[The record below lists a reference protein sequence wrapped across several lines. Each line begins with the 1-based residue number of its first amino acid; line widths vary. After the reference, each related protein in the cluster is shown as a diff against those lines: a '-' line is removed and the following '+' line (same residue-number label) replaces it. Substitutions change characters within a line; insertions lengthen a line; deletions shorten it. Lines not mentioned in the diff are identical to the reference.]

1 MEERVM
7 TRQDRGK
14 DIRRDDANRDYPDPF
29 PNHPDNGEEGYYHDA
44 QGHRNFIGNYSKGM
58 HHHPIDDSEA
68 GEVVSADYRSL
79 LDALNS
85 GDPADFERIRLA
97 GALKLIDP
105 QAGLAFDVEGVDSHA
120 IATRPAPRIR
130 EAEAAGE
137 MVELYWM
144 ALLRDVPFHKF
155 DGPNAEPLVSTAANE
170 LSSLSD
176 FRGPKDANGR
186 VTPGTIFRGATSGDL
201 IGPYVSQFLLR
212 GNDIPSIGK
221 NEIDGL
227 IRYGSL
233 VIDQR
238 QITVLPGKNNSDYMY
253 TYTDWLAVQNGD
265 DRNGQDRY
273 DNIPRFIRNMR
284 DLANWVHR
292 DALYEAFLNAC
303 LILLGMKAPFNPGNP
318 YIMSSTQEGF
328 GTFGAP
334 HILSLV
340 TEVATRALK
349 ATWYQKW
356 FVHRRLRPEAFGGL
370 IHRMKNSNPPPSTP
384 NPLYQIHIDIL
395 NAPVLQRI
403 FNVYDAYLLP
413 QVFPEGSPT
422 HPSYTAGHA
431 TVAGAC
437 VTILKAFFDER
448 FTIRN
453 PVMVDPSLDGTPNEG
468 TRLTTYNG
476 TLKVGDELN
485 KLASNIGIG
494 RNMAG
499 VHYRSDYTE
508 SLIIGEK
515 IAISILNDQRRT
527 YNEDYSFSFTK
538 FDRTPITIRK
548 S

>member
-1 MEERVM
+1 M

-14 DIRRDDANRDYPDPF
+14 DIRRDNANRDYPDPF
-29 PNHPDNGEEGYYHDA
+29 PPHPDNDEENHYHDA
-44 QGHRNFIGNYSKGM
+44 QGNRNFIGNYSKAM

-68 GEVVSADYRSL
+68 GEVVNADYRSL
-79 LDALNS
+79 LDALNN
-85 GDPADFERIRLA
+85 GDPRDFEKIRLA
-97 GALKLIDP
+97 GALKLINP
-105 QAGLAFDVEGVDSHA
+105 QAGLAFDVEGLDSHA
-120 IATRPAPRIR
+120 ITIRQAPRMR
-130 EAEAAGE
+130 GPEAAGE

-155 DGPNAEPLVSTAANE
+155 DGPNAEPLVGIATNE

-186 VTPGTIFRGATSGDL
+186 VTPATIFRGLTSGDL

-212 GNDIPSIGK
+212 GNDIPPVGK
-221 NEIDGL
+221 TEIDGY

-253 TYTDWLAVQNGD
+253 TYSDWLAVQNGD
-265 DRNGQDRY
+265 DRNGQDKY
-273 DNIPRFIRNMR
+273 DNTPRFIRNMR

-340 TEVATRALK
+340 TEVATRARK

-384 NPLYQIHIDIL
+384 NPLY
-395 NAPVLQRI
+395 
-403 FNVYDAYLLP
+403 
-413 QVFPEGSPT
+413 
-422 HPSYTAGHA
+422 
-431 TVAGAC
+431 
-437 VTILKAFFDER
+437 
-448 FTIRN
+448 
-453 PVMVDPSLDGTPNEG
+453 
-468 TRLTTYNG
+468 
-476 TLKVGDELN
+476 
-485 KLASNIGIG
+485 
-494 RNMAG
+494 
-499 VHYRSDYTE
+499 
-508 SLIIGEK
+508 
-515 IAISILNDQRRT
+515 
-527 YNEDYSFSFTK
+527 
-538 FDRTPITIRK
+538 
-548 S
+548 